1 MLVLSGAGSV
11 HYLVPGCDYIIGRR
25 TDSDIFVQADVKN
38 GVSRHVS
45 KHACLT
51 VAITINRF

>member
-1 MLVLSGAGSV
+1 MLSGGGSV
-11 HYLVPGCDYIIGRR
+11 HYLVPGCDYLIGRK

-45 KHACLT
+45 YHQ
-51 VAITINRF
+51 VIT